1 MERRIDKK
9 RVVWNVLTVIGLIFT
24 VLLVV
29 YVFYIAG
36 MQESESVPTSDLAG
50 RGYASESGDV
60 QLYFYED
67 EYLFRD
73 GEIRETFEA
82 FASEDGILTFRTEA
96 GDEEYRFLFLTGD
109 RLFYDNGRE
118 VLYLIWYDV

>member
-36 MQESESVPTSDLAG
+36 MQEPESVPTSDLAG
-50 RGYASESGDV
+50 RGYASESGDI

-82 FASEDGILTFRTEA
+82 FESEDGILTFRTEA

-109 RLFYDNGRE
+109 RLFYDNGSE

>member
-36 MQESESVPTSDLAG
+36 MQEPESVPTSDLAG
-50 RGYASESGDV
+50 RGYAS
-60 QLYFYED
+60 
-67 EYLFRD
+67 
-73 GEIRETFEA
+73 
-82 FASEDGILTFRTEA
+82 
-96 GDEEYRFLFLTGD
+96 
-109 RLFYDNGRE
+109 
-118 VLYLIWYDV
+118 

>member
-36 MQESESVPTSDLAG
+36 MQESESVPTSDLAK

-82 FASEDGILTFRTEA
+82 FESEDGILTFRTEA

>member
-9 RVVWNVLTVIGLIFT
+9 RVVWNVLTVIGLIFM

-36 MQESESVPTSDLAG
+36 MQESESVPTLDLAG

-82 FASEDGILTFRTEA
+82 FESEDGILTFRTEA

>member
-82 FASEDGILTFRTEA
+82 FESEDGILTFRAEA

>member
-36 MQESESVPTSDLAG
+36 MQEPESVPTSDLAG

-82 FASEDGILTFRTEA
+82 FESEDGILTFRTEA

>member
-9 RVVWNVLTVIGLIFT
+9 RVVWNVLTVTGLIFT

-36 MQESESVPTSDLAG
+36 MQEPESVPTSDLAG

-82 FASEDGILTFRTEA
+82 FESEDGILTFRTEA
-96 GDEEYRFLFLTGD
+96 GDEGYRFLFLTGD